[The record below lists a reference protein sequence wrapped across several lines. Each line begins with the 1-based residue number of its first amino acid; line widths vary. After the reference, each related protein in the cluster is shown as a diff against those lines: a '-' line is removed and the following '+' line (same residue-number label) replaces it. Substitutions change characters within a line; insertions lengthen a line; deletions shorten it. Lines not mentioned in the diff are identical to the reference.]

1 MVHALLISRLAAQ
14 LRIKR
19 LNRGLT
25 QTQLA
30 DLAIEKGTHS
40 VCMNVYARIIAALDC
55 ELTVVPAVMPTLEAL
70 AEIFV

>member
-25 QTQLA
+25 QAQLA

-40 VCMNVYARIIAALDC
+40 VGMNVYARIIAALDC
-55 ELTVVPAVMPTLEAL
+55 EHRRSGSDAYA
-70 AEIFV
+70 